1 MLCLTYALFV
11 FASEHSSSVVFGR
24 NFQDVCSGD
33 ECSVNDSPSSSFDS
47 DVTSANRNNLP
58 IHVIITFTSAQHK
71 SDLQSKFALTVSSLF
86 QHSSRPVMLYIIGD
100 AASQLIAKNI
110 LVEQVTEPN
119 KYKVRFCL

>member
-1 MLCLTYALFV
+1 MSCLTYALFV
-11 FASEHSSSVVFGR
+11 FASEHSNSVVFGR

-33 ECSVNDSPSSSFDS
+33 ECSVTPSSSFDS

-71 SDLQSKFALTVSSLF
+71 SDLQSKFTLTVSSLF